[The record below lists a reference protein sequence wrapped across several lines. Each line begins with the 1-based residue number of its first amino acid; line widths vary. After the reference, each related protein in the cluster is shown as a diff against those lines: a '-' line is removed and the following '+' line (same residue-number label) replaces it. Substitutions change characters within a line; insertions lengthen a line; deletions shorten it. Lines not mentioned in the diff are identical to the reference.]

1 MTGVV
6 TVSDLIAQF
15 FEERGCRHAFGV
27 VGAGNMRIFDA
38 IQRLGR
44 MEIICC
50 HGEQAAAQAA
60 IGYFRASSK
69 IAPVLVTCGG
79 GASNV
84 VTGVIS
90 AWMDSIPLFVVAG
103 QESRRNDKLR
113 AYGVQGFSLKRMV
126 EGVVNEAVLI
136 ESAYKGW
143 QLDFA
148 DLYRKTGQAQMFD
161 SGGGHGAY
169 RNVVRPGPVV
179 IEVPMDVQGM
189 AV

>member
-38 IQRLGR
+38 IHRRGYTK
-44 MEIICC
+44 IICT
-50 HGEQAAAQAA
+50 HGEQAAAQSA
-60 IGYFRASSK
+60 IGYYRVSGRM
-69 IAPVLVTCGG
+69 APVIVTCGG

-84 VTGVIS
+84 VTGVVS
-90 AWMDSIPLFVVAG
+90 AWMDSIPMFVVVG

-113 AYGVQGFSLKRMV
+113 AYGVQGFDLVSMV
-126 EGVVNEAVLI
+126 QNVCKAAALMDLPCDPMI
-136 ESAYKGW
+136 YSAYETMLRG
-143 QLDFA
+143 
-148 DLYRKTGQAQMFD
+148 
-161 SGGGHGAY
+161 
-169 RNVVRPGPVV
+169 RPGPVV
-179 IEVPMDVQGM
+179 IEVPMDVQGH